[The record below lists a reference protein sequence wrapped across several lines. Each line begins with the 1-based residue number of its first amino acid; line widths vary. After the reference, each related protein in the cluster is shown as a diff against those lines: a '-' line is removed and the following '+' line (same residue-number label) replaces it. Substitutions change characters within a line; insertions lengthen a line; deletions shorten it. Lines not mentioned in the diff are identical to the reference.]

1 MQYDLFHYSL
11 HTRIK
16 INGSSI
22 TTNNKNLMVCLMVEI
37 ENEPELSVPIY

>member
-1 MQYDLFHYSL
+1 MQYYLFHDYL

-22 TTNNKNLMVCLMVEI
+22 TTNNKNLMVRLMVEI
-37 ENEPELSVPIY
+37 EKKARTGVLQ